1 MAILNQSGKIGTRL
15 SQLLAFTTFF
25 LVRQIPMLN
34 FKNLRNLFTKTPINK
49 PKEAETLTQK
59 AEQGVLFTYHQLSGK
74 GLSLAVKAQTL
85 GEVPKID
92 DDIPTFYVLRE
103 YSRSNSLLVNL
114 KTRELNLP
122 HALAPQTLGQL
133 HEKRSVIF
141 LRHRKAS
148 EGVTSP
154 RLKRL
159 IQSCLDNPDQQIR
172 LIPVTILWG
181 RAPDKEDSLLRLLMA
196 DEWNSPSVGKQ
207 LFNIGVMGRDTV
219 VQFASP
225 KNLQTLIQDAKEHY
239 DTSPSAAQLTQS
251 ISSRLKGYLD
261 KQRTSIVGPD
271 LSDKRNITGQ
281 ILSSPVVQAAIEKE
295 AANKG
300 KSIAQVKKEAAG
312 YIGEITSDYSH
323 SVVRFFDHFLTWLW
337 TRLYD
342 GVEVHHFERVRAL
355 APDHQ
360 IIYVPCHRSHIDYL
374 LLSYV
379 IYKRGLRIPHIAAGD
394 NLNIP
399 ILGEL
404 LRSGGAFFLRR
415 SFKGHALYSVVFK
428 EYVHTLMQRA
438 VPMEYFIEGGRSRS
452 GRLLSPKLGM
462 LAMTVNSYLR
472 EPAKPVVFIPTYI
485 SYERIMEGA
494 TYVGELKGKPKESEN
509 LLGLLKTTRKIERIF
524 GTVHLSFGE
533 PLHLPKFMDK
543 FSVVANDQS
552 NSNNNKT
559 HAMIQN
565 IGVKIMQNINKAAV
579 VNPVSLLALVLLSTP
594 KSALDEEQCTEQI
607 ALYQRIAQTL
617 PYDND
622 TFVTDMPPDE
632 ILSYGL
638 KLKLIERTPHVLGDM
653 IKVADK
659 QAPLLSY
666 FKNNIL
672 HVFILASFLASLVQR
687 NGRIAKDQLDSI
699 AQMLYPFL
707 QTELFL
713 KYAQRNITTTITNI
727 LDVLI
732 AQGVVVDLGQ
742 DMVGTPQSN
751 STNYQQLVVLASP
764 AQQSLERYFM
774 ALTLLSEQG
783 SARLNTEQV
792 VNLCYVLGQRVSL
805 LYADDLPDMFD
816 KALFTSFLNTLKR
829 MDYVKVNNDGLIV
842 FDERIDNIAQHAKF
856 VLNPDMMQLLHHT
869 ATLDDEAIAT
879 VMNELSKKSK
889 FRRNNSQKF

>member
-1 MAILNQSGKIGTRL
+1 
-15 SQLLAFTTFF
+15 
-25 LVRQIPMLN
+25 ML
-34 FKNLRNLFTKTPINK
+34 KLTKLRNLFGKPPQNK
-49 PKEAETLTQK
+49 PQKINLQTQK
-59 AEQGVLFTYHQLSGK
+59 AEQGALLTYRTLSGK

-85 GEVPKID
+85 GEVPQLH

-103 YSRSNSLLVNL
+103 YSRSNSLLVDV
-114 KTRELNLP
+114 KTRELGLP
-122 HALAPQTLGQL
+122 QALAPQNMNGVNEL
-133 HEKRSVIF
+133 RSVIF
-141 LRHRKAS
+141 LKHRKAS
-148 EGVTSP
+148 DGVVSP
-154 RLKRL
+154 RLQRL
-159 IQSCLDNPDQQIR
+159 VQACLDEPTLKIR
-172 LIPVTILWG
+172 LVPVTILWG
-181 RAPDKEDSLLRLLMA
+181 RAPDKEYSLLRLLMA
-196 DEWNSPSVGKQ
+196 DEWNSPSIPKQ

-219 VQFASP
+219 VQFGQP
-225 KNLQTLIQDAKEHY
+225 KDLSTLIDDANAEF
-239 DTSPSAAQLTQS
+239 DTTTMSTSHLSQS
-251 ISSRLKGYLD
+251 ISARLKGYLD

-271 LSDKRNITGQ
+271 LSDKRNVTGQ
-281 ILSSPVVQAAIEKE
+281 ILSSPVVQEAIEKE
-295 AANKG
+295 AAAKN
-300 KSIAQVKKEAAG
+300 KSIATVKKEAAG
-312 YIGEITSDYSH
+312 YISEITSDYSH

-360 IIYVPCHRSHIDYL
+360 LIYVPCHRSHIDYL

-404 LRSGGAFFLRR
+404 LRSGGAFFMRR

-452 GRLLSPKLGM
+452 GRLLPPKLGM

-472 EPAKPVVFIPTYI
+472 ESAKPVVFIPTYI

-509 LLGLLKTTRKIERIF
+509 LLGLLKTAKKIERIF

-533 PLHLPKFMDK
+533 PLYLPKFMEK

-552 NSNNNKT
+552 SANTKNT

-565 IGVKIMQNINKAAV
+565 LSVKIMQNINKAAV

-594 KSALDEEQCTEQI
+594 KSALDENQCIEQI
-607 ALYQRIAQTL
+607 ALYQRIAQSL
-617 PYDND
+617 PYDDD
-622 TFVTDMPPDE
+622 TFVTTMPPDE
-632 ILSYGL
+632 ILAYGL

-687 NGRIAKDQLDSI
+687 NGRIHKGELDNI
-699 AQMLYPFL
+699 TQMLYPFL

-713 KYAQRNITTTITNI
+713 KHAQRNITTTTSHI
-727 LDVLI
+727 LDILI
-732 AQGVVVDLGQ
+732 KEGVMVDLG
-742 DMVGTPQSN
+742 DGVVSTPQSN
-751 STNYQQLVVLASP
+751 SESYQQLIVLASP

-783 SARLNTEQV
+783 SGRLKSEQV

-829 MDYVKVNNDGLIV
+829 MDYVSVNHEGLIV
-842 FDERIDNIAQHAKF
+842 FDERIDNIALHAKF

-869 ATLDDEAIAT
+869 ATLSDDEITT
-879 VMNELSKKSK
+879 VMSELSKKRK
-889 FRRNNSQKF
+889 FRRR